1 MAGENQSGIKK
12 HLSHCSLSTR
22 GPQVINSREKN
33 ARESFKVF
41 FDHVVTAGGWKLK
54 DI

>member
-41 FDHVVTAGGWKLK
+41 LTTWLLQEVGS
-54 DI
+54 

>member
-33 ARESFKVF
+33 ARESFGFLTTCGGGRV
-41 FDHVVTAGGWKLK
+41 AGSR